1 MYENTPS
8 THVLL
13 YLHGDD
19 AQGLRVGLAVGAH
32 VCPAVVG
39 ARVGDTVGT
48 VGVAV
53 GPADGIAVGV
63 EVGCVGALVG
73 ANVAHALHALR
84 QFDTNDGF
92 IVSLQFSICFVAE
105 LDFNTVAQNPAK
117 CVLSHKSLQ
126 RAAFSDL
133 HVGPW

>member
-1 MYENTPS
+1 MHVYENTPS

-39 ARVGDTVGT
+39 ARVGEAVAFAVGARVPFPVGLHVCPAVVGARVGDTVGT
-48 VGVAV
+48 AGVAV

-73 ANVAHALHALR
+73 ANVAHALHVLR
-84 QFDTNDGF
+84 Q
-92 IVSLQFSICFVAE
+92 
-105 LDFNTVAQNPAK
+105 
-117 CVLSHKSLQ
+117 
-126 RAAFSDL
+126 
-133 HVGPW
+133 